1 MDNLGSIS
9 GRKDVPHASLDSLN
23 RQGNHAMNVD
33 LPQVAIKR
41 ILYATDLSENA
52 RYAMAY
58 AVSLA
63 NSYCAQI
70 IILHVIDETPEFVD
84 AHVIGYIGASEW
96 ENIKRRNVDEARDVL
111 IGKKRDNVMIHEV
124 LDHFCQN
131 LRPGTNDHEAAMD
144 ETVVKRG
151 NPVVQILATAEEK
164 KCDLIVMG
172 THGRGTLV
180 DTMMGSTTS
189 RVLRRSKIPVLSVRL
204 PKEA

>member
-1 MDNLGSIS
+1 
-9 GRKDVPHASLDSLN
+9 
-23 RQGNHAMNVD
+23 MNVD
-33 LPQVAIKR
+33 LPSVEIKR

-84 AHVIGYIGASEW
+84 TNVIGYIGAKAW
-96 ENIKRRNVDEARDVL
+96 EDIKKRNIDEARDVL
-111 IGKKRDNVMIHEV
+111 IGKKRDNTMIHEV
-124 LDHFCQN
+124 LDRFCEN

-151 NPVVQILATAEEK
+151 NPVAQILATADEK
-164 KCDLIVMG
+164 DCDVIVMG
-172 THGRGTLV
+172 THGRGALV
-180 DTMMGSTTS
+180 DAMMGSTTS
-189 RVLRRSKIPVLSVRL
+189 RVLRRSRIPVLAVRL
-204 PKEA
+204 PK